1 MFMSLLTNMFNLLQM
16 KTQLQ
21 NVIVGLILVAVIV
34 IDGYLNLK
42 NLREMGKV

>member
-1 MFMSLLTNMFNLLQM
+1 MFNLLQM